1 MTVWSKIQPASAL
14 KISSRPMKTITLV
27 STGAFSTGRRMMRWI
42 SSPPANDTATV
53 KRTRPS
59 TASRAWIS
67 AQAMKVLNV
76 AISPWAKLMWCVA
89 W

>member
-1 MTVWSKIQPASAL
+1 MKNAAQYGQPAS
-14 KISSRPMKTITLV
+14 
-27 STGAFSTGRRMMRWI
+27 
-42 SSPPANDTATV
+42 
-53 KRTRPS
+53 
-59 TASRAWIS
+59 IS